1 VVLAWPPVF
10 LLANRRRVLE
20 GENLRHLWGAANRI
34 TLARGGL
41 LALVA
46 GFLFA
51 PEAPGLR
58 GWLPA
63 LLYAAAAAAD
73 ALDGFWA
80 RRTGTRTRLGALL
93 DGELDG
99 VGLLLAMTLTVQ
111 YGRLPAAFLAIGLA
125 KPAYAAA
132 LAVQRLAGGHSH
144 DLPPSYL
151 RRRLAGFQMGV
162 AAVCLWPL
170 ARPPGTTLA
179 QALIGLPFLAGFLRD
194 GLAAGGLLDP
204 LHPAYRLWKARLGRL
219 AFHWAPLVLR
229 AAAGAA
235 AALRVAAALAARLR
249 GGDLLG
255 AWHAGVRFLPAAA
268 QPAAAALAAVLQLLA
283 LTVLAAGF
291 PRRAVSAGALLFL
304 LVEALRA
311 FQGPWDPV
319 GVLSLTAAL
328 LLYLLRPANPSG
340 GASPAPV
347 TRRSRRAG

>member
-1 VVLAWPPVF
+1 
-10 LLANRRRVLE
+10 
-20 GENLRHLWGAANRI
+20 
-34 TLARGGL
+34 
-41 LALVA
+41 
-46 GFLFA
+46 
-51 PEAPGLR
+51 
-58 GWLPA
+58 
-63 LLYAAAAAAD
+63 
-73 ALDGFWA
+73 
-80 RRTGTRTRLGALL
+80 
-93 DGELDG
+93 
-99 VGLLLAMTLTVQ
+99 
-111 YGRLPAAFLAIGLA
+111 
-125 KPAYAAA
+125 
-132 LAVQRLAGGHSH
+132 
-144 DLPPSYL
+144 
-151 RRRLAGFQMGV
+151 
-162 AAVCLWPL
+162 
-170 ARPPGTTLA
+170 
-179 QALIGLPFLAGFLRD
+179 
-194 GLAAGGLLDP
+194 

-249 GGDLLG
+249 GENLLG
-255 AWHAGVRFLPAAA
+255 AWRAGVRFLPAAA

-311 FQGPWDPV
+311 FQGPWDPI